1 MEVYF
6 DGRQH
11 TMTMAASLPTGT
23 SRIVENRAKRGY
35 WRLTGPRGGKLSS
48 EGFGMTRDLIET
60 LHDGR
65 KQTYGRFPFAVGDGR
80 AGAGCISADGKRA
93 IPGFRPLEN
102 PRFRLSRIEGHL

>member
-60 LHDGR
+60 LPDGR
-65 KQTYGRFPFAVGDGR
+65 KQNYGRFPFAVG
-80 AGAGCISADGKRA
+80 AGAPVAASIPADDKRQEEHRVGKECGIR
-93 IPGFRPLEN
+93 
-102 PRFRLSRIEGHL
+102 

>member
-35 WRLTGPRGGKLSS
+35 WRLTGPRGGQLSS

-60 LHDGR
+60 LPDGG
-65 KQTYGRFPFAVGDGR
+65 KQNSGRFPFAVGDGR
-80 AGAGCISADGKRA
+80 AVGGFISAAGKRA
-93 IPGFRPLEN
+93 IAGIRQEAN
-102 PRFRLSRIEGHL
+102 PR